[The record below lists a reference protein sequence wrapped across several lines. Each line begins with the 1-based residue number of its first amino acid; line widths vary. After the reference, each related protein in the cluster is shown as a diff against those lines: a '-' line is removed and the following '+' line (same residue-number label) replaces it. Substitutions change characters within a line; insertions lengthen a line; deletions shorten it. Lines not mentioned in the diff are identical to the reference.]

1 MKLKAGGISSNERP
15 PATIE
20 AASVLVSSSITLLL
34 VPEAAWI
41 QAAMEIPNE
50 PTSKP
55 ATPLDL
61 GAWIGKTQA
70 FGLIANRCSAAEAEC
85 LQHIRETR
93 AYESLN
99 LSWEEFCAQHVGI
112 ARSWADDLIRR
123 LQEFGP
129 GYFQLARI
137 TSVSAESYRLLAP
150 SIGEKGIE
158 LDGQTIA
165 LTPENAPRIRRAI
178 LDLRA
183 DLRRAR
189 DNARDPGISQLQT
202 RFDNW
207 FDQLEMLKPNPLD
220 TSTRAA
226 VQGLI
231 AYCRNKL
238 SRLAVKYGC

>member
-1 MKLKAGGISSNERP
+1 MTSSGVCRSSVPAISSWRASLPSP
-15 PATIE
+15 PNPT
-20 AASVLVSSSITLLL
+20 AS
-34 VPEAAWI
+34 
-41 QAAMEIPNE
+41 
-50 PTSKP
+50 
-55 ATPLDL
+55 
-61 GAWIGKTQA
+61 
-70 FGLIANRCSAAEAEC
+70 
-85 LQHIRETR
+85 
-93 AYESLN
+93 SL
-99 LSWEEFCAQHVGI
+99 
-112 ARSWADDLIRR
+112 
-123 LQEFGP
+123 P
-129 GYFQLARI
+129 
-137 TSVSAESYRLLAP
+137 P
-150 SIGEKGIE
+150 SGIE